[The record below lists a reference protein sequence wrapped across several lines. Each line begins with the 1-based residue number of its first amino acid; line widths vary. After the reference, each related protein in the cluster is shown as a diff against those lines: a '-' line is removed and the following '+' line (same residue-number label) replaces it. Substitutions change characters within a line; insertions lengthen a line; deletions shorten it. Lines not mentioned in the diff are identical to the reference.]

1 MSWLRRLV
9 PQDQGFFGLFSE
21 LATHLEEAAGLYE
34 AMVVEFDGTT
44 ARAAHIHEVEKRGDA
59 VVHEVATRLNT
70 VFVTPLDHE
79 DIHRL
84 TSGLDD
90 VLDHVD
96 AAAEALVLHRIDA
109 PLPEMKAQADV
120 LHRAATC
127 AREAV
132 GTLPQYKHLRDFSVR
147 IQDLEDEGDR
157 IYRRAV
163 ADLFG
168 GQHPAMDVL
177 KWKDIIDEAEA
188 AIDRLQNVGNV
199 LEAIA
204 LKQS

>member
-1 MSWLRRLV
+1 M
-9 PQDQGFFGLFSE
+9 
-21 LATHLEEAAGLYE
+21 
-34 AMVVEFDGTT
+34 
-44 ARAAHIHEVEKRGDA
+44 
-59 VVHEVATRLNT
+59 
-70 VFVTPLDHE
+70 
-79 DIHRL
+79 
-84 TSGLDD
+84 
-90 VLDHVD
+90 
-96 AAAEALVLHRIDA
+96 
-109 PLPEMKAQADV
+109 
-120 LHRAATC
+120 
-127 AREAV
+127 

>member
-1 MSWLRRLV
+1 MSTCSRTGKCRIRRISSCSDRRLRR
-9 PQDQGFFGLFSE
+9 
-21 LATHLEEAAGLYE
+21 
-34 AMVVEFDGTT
+34 
-44 ARAAHIHEVEKRGDA
+44 K
-59 VVHEVATRLNT
+59 
-70 VFVTPLDHE
+70 
-79 DIHRL
+79 
-84 TSGLDD
+84 
-90 VLDHVD
+90 
-96 AAAEALVLHRIDA
+96 
-109 PLPEMKAQADV
+109 
-120 LHRAATC
+120 
-127 AREAV
+127 
-132 GTLPQYKHLRDFSVR
+132 RDFSVR